1 MYSLIQEVWRTEVV
15 GSPMFRVTQ
24 KLKYCRHAIM
34 AWQKNGGGNLG
45 RRIDNIQHRLEA
57 SRNRGNLADKDEILA
72 LEKELLEACL
82 MEERF

>member
-1 MYSLIQEVWRTEVV
+1 MA

-24 KLKYCRHAIM
+24 KLKYCKHTIV
-34 AWQKNGGGNLG
+34 AWQKNEGGNLR
-45 RRIDNIQHRLEA
+45 RRIDSIQHRLEA